1 MIEQIRKAEAVSR
14 QLEPDAAARE
24 ELRDRVVAYTEGFL
38 EGLPESK
45 TYEVD
50 ASGAAEIRAW
60 PIGEEP
66 TSLDELL
73 GLFGRAVDT
82 GGINPA
88 SGGHFGYI
96 PGGGVYAAS
105 LGDYLAAVTNRYV
118 GVRYASPGAVEL
130 EESALSWMADLV
142 GLPAGWGG
150 VLTSGGSVANL
161 IGVVTAREAHGL
173 RSRDYERAVVYTTDQ
188 IHHCVDKALRI
199 AGLDDCVRRTVSMD
213 DRFRMQPALL
223 ATQVDADQ
231 ADGLIPWLVVAS
243 AGTTDVGAI
252 DPLEEVGRIARDKG
266 LWYHVDAAYGG
277 FFVLCDEAASRL
289 SGMSMA
295 DSVVLDPHKGLF
307 LPFGSGAILVRDKEA
322 LYRAHSY
329 HAHYMQDTLSEQTVE
344 LASPGDLS
352 PEFSK
357 HFRGPRLWLPLQLH
371 GVEAFR
377 ACLQEKLLLTR
388 YFHAEVEKLGF
399 EVGPEPE
406 LSVATY
412 RWVPERGDADDFN
425 RRLLDEILKDGRT
438 FVSSTLLD
446 GQFVLRVA
454 ILSFRTRLSH
464 VQRYLGLLQDKVAT
478 LEAAGVA

>member
-1 MIEQIRKAEAVSR
+1 
-14 QLEPDAAARE
+14 
-24 ELRDRVVAYTEGFL
+24 
-38 EGLPESK
+38 
-45 TYEVD
+45 
-50 ASGAAEIRAW
+50 
-60 PIGEEP
+60 
-66 TSLDELL
+66 
-73 GLFGRAVDT
+73 
-82 GGINPA
+82 
-88 SGGHFGYI
+88 
-96 PGGGVYAAS
+96 
-105 LGDYLAAVTNRYV
+105 
-118 GVRYASPGAVEL
+118 
-130 EESALSWMADLV
+130 
-142 GLPAGWGG
+142 
-150 VLTSGGSVANL
+150 
-161 IGVVTAREAHGL
+161 
-173 RSRDYERAVVYTTDQ
+173 
-188 IHHCVDKALRI
+188 
-199 AGLDDCVRRTVSMD
+199 
-213 DRFRMQPALL
+213 
-223 ATQVDADQ
+223 
-231 ADGLIPWLVVAS
+231 
-243 AGTTDVGAI
+243 
-252 DPLEEVGRIARDKG
+252 
-266 LWYHVDAAYGG
+266 
-277 FFVLCDEAASRL
+277 
-289 SGMSMA
+289 
-295 DSVVLDPHKGLF
+295 
-307 LPFGSGAILVRDKEA
+307 
-322 LYRAHSY
+322 
-329 HAHYMQDTLSEQTVE
+329 VE

>member
-213 DRFRMQPALL
+213 DRFRMQPSSL

>member
-1 MIEQIRKAEAVSR
+1 MIEQIREAEEVSR
-14 QLEPDAAARE
+14 RLEPDAAARAD
-24 ELRDRVVAYTEGFL
+24 LRDRVVAYTERFL
-38 EGLPESK
+38 QRLPAAK
-45 TYEVD
+45 TYELD
-50 ASGAAEIRAW
+50 ASGAGEIREW
-60 PIGEEP
+60 PIGDEP
-66 TSLDELL
+66 SSLDDLL

-88 SGGHFGYI
+88 SGGHLGYI

-142 GLPAGWGG
+142 GLPDGWGG

-161 IGVVTAREAHGL
+161 VGVVTARDAHGL
-173 RSRDYERAVVYTTDQ
+173 RARDYERAVVYTTDQ
-188 IHHCVDKALRI
+188 VHHCVDKALRI
-199 AGLDDCVRRTVSMD
+199 AGLGDCVRRTVPMD
-213 DRFRMQPALL
+213 ERFRMRPSAL
-223 ATQVDADQ
+223 AARVDADR
-231 ADGLIPWLVVAS
+231 ADGLTPWLVVAS

-252 DPLEEVGRIARDKG
+252 DPLEEVGRIARERG

-277 FFVLCDEAASRL
+277 FFALCDDVAPKLR
-289 SGMSMA
+289 GMSMA

-371 GVEAFR
+371 GVDAFR

-388 YFHAEVEKLGF
+388 YFHEEVEKLGF

-406 LSVATY
+406 LSIATY

-438 FVSSTLLD
+438 FVSSTLLN
-446 GQFVLRVA
+446 GHFVLRAA

-464 VQRYLGLLQDKVAT
+464 VERYLRMLEDRVT
-478 LEAAGVA
+478 SLEAARVG

>member
-45 TYEVD
+45 TYEVE

-277 FFVLCDEAASRL
+277 FFVLCEEAASRL
-289 SGMSMA
+289 SGMSIA

-329 HAHYMQDTLSEQTVE
+329 HAHYMQDTLSGQTVE